1 MRRMAQG
8 ASGFLKDNAFIVAA
22 VALPVLVGA
31 FFVVASAI
39 PRFTV
44 PGPAFDLVLRAG
56 RPYDS
61 VPGQVSVDFSVRD
74 GQVEATVRTIPKEQG
89 YMQRFGLL
97 YLDHNTM
104 AVREIPLD
112 LPTSLEPGEE
122 SRTVV
127 IDGLSKVR
135 VSAQTTAPDGYKLET
150 STSGSPGIVGVL
162 FGIGRYRQGAVLVN
176 RGRIIRIELPSPY
189 QEPYQSMPFTVGWV
203 TEGSR

>member
-1 MRRMAQG
+1 MAQG
-8 ASGFLKDNAFIVAA
+8 SSRFFRDNAFIVAA
-22 VALPVLVGA
+22 VALPVLVGV

-61 VPGQVSVDFSVRD
+61 VPSKVSVDFSVRD
-74 GQVEATVRTIPKEQG
+74 GQVEATVRAIPKDQG
-89 YMQRFGLL
+89 YMQRWGLL
-97 YLDHNTM
+97 YLDHHTM
-104 AVREIPLD
+104 AMREIPLD

-127 IDGLSKVR
+127 IDGLSNVR
-135 VSAQTTAPDGYKLET
+135 VSAQTTAPDGYKLEHN
-150 STSGSPGIVGVL
+150 TSGSPGIVGDL
-162 FGIGRYRQGAVLVN
+162 FGIGRYRQSAALVN

-189 QEPYQSMPFTVGWV
+189 QEPYQSMPFAIGWV
-203 TEGSR
+203 TEGQR

>member
-1 MRRMAQG
+1 MARG
-8 ASGFLKDNAFIVAA
+8 SSRFLRDNAFIVAA

-61 VPGQVSVDFSVRD
+61 VPSQVAVDFSVRD
-74 GQVEATVRTIPKEQG
+74 GQVLATVRAIPKEQG
-89 YMQRFGLL
+89 YVQRFGLL
-97 YLDHNTM
+97 YLDHTTL
-104 AVREIPLD
+104 AAREIPLD
-112 LPTSLEPGEE
+112 LPASLEPGEE

-135 VSAQTTAPDGYKLET
+135 VSAQTTAPDGYKLEH
-150 STSGSPGIVGVL
+150 STSGSPGIVGDL
-162 FGIGRYRQGAVLVN
+162 FGIGRYRYSAALVN

-189 QEPYQSMPFTVGWV
+189 QEPYQSTPFAIGWV
-203 TEGSR
+203 TDGPR

>member
-1 MRRMAQG
+1 MALG
-8 ASGFLKDNAFIVAA
+8 SSRFFRDNAFIVAA

-44 PGPAFDLVLRAG
+44 PGPTFDLVLRAG

-61 VPGQVSVDFSVRD
+61 VPSKVSVDFNVRE
-74 GQVEATVRTIPKEQG
+74 GRVEATIRAIPKEQG
-89 YMQRFGLL
+89 YVQRWGLL
-97 YLDHNTM
+97 YLDHNTL

-127 IDGLSKVR
+127 IEALSNMR
-135 VSAQTTAPDGYKLET
+135 VSAQTTAPDGYTLEN
-150 STSGSPGIVGVL
+150 STSGGPGIVGDL
-162 FGIGRYRQGAVLVN
+162 FGIGRYRQNAALVN
-176 RGRIIRIELPSPY
+176 RGRIIRVELPSPY
-189 QEPYQSMPFTVGWV
+189 QEPYQSMPFAIGWV
-203 TEGSR
+203 TEGQR